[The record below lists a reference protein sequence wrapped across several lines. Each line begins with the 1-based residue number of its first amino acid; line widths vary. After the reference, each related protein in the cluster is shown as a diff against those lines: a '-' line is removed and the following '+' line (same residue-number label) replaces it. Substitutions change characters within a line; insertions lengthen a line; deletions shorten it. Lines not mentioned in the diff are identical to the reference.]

1 MVVDVWRIA
10 LIVHLVLLCGTLAVS
25 PQAEDRMQ
33 QQLIQTDA
41 QTMTAFSKDPTSD
54 NIPYIMYW
62 RPQKVG
68 SSTILSI
75 LLSYGFRNNIVP
87 RRKSNQQNQICAMI
101 ASCAL
106 HKYNS
111 TSIAYAKSY
120 AKDQADLLH
129 AISKSG
135 NKRKGKKFD
144 VEDTVIPYQTK
155 LSVSHNMCNL
165 PAYIISN
172 EIHCIHTSNLP
183 SILKK
188 IKPKDYNI
196 KEIFSV
202 RDPLSRMLSVYYFW
216 GELFKLSKTKRNKE
230 KRSFIGSTNST
241 SPVQGGLFYYHG
253 DELTPPPEDIA
264 ITYAKKLPLSTA
276 MPGPSYTWSAF
287 SNNAQSA
294 VNIIKTD
301 RVMTIVLERMD
312 ESLIALAHY
321 LNWSLG
327 DIVIT
332 VPRKSL
338 SKHPKAKDWPSSAIN
353 LLTENLKRK
362 GEYDVYN
369 AGNAKLTERVNE
381 LKKNGYNVAEEIKL
395 LQLIKEKV
403 SGICLDIAYLDRY
416 KSIISKKKLPNQTY
430 NRLRDVDK
438 SFYDTNHVFFF
449 NRELLYSFDVC
460 SGCESHAILYSLK
473 NENGYLKTN
482 DNANNYKEAITKAVN
497 FADLYQQNPTI
508 ADDKAQFKNC
518 IL

>member
-1 MVVDVWRIA
+1 MVGAWSVA
-10 LIVHLVLLCGTLAVS
+10 MLVFLVVFCETLAMP
-25 PQAEDRMQ
+25 PQMDER
-33 QQLIQTDA
+33 IERE
-41 QTMTAFSKDPTSD
+41 SKAITTFAKDLKSD

-75 LLSYGFRNNIVP
+75 LLSFGFRNNIVP
-87 RRKSNQQNQICAMI
+87 RRKSNVQNQICAMI
-101 ASCAL
+101 ASCAF

-111 TSIAYAKSY
+111 TSIEYAKSY
-120 AKDQADLLH
+120 DIDQDKLLS
-129 AISKSG
+129 AMKKSG
-135 NKRKGKKFD
+135 DKRKGKKFD
-144 VEDTVIPYQTK
+144 IKDTVIPYQTK

-172 EIHCIHTSNLP
+172 EIHCIHASNLP
-183 SILKK
+183 SILGKT
-188 IKPKDYNI
+188 KPKDYNI

-202 RDPLSRMLSVYYFW
+202 RDPLSRMLSIYYFW
-216 GELFKLSKTKRNKE
+216 GELFKLKKPRDDRKRK
-230 KRSFIGSTNST
+230 SFIGSTNST
-241 SPVQGGLFYYHG
+241 SPVQGNLFYYHG

-264 ITYAKKLPLSTA
+264 IQYAKRLPLNEE

-287 SNNAQSA
+287 SNNAKST
-294 VNIIKTD
+294 VNIVKTD

-312 ESLIALAHY
+312 ESLVALAHY

-338 SKHPKAKDWPSSAIN
+338 SKHPKAEDWPRSAIN
-353 LLTENLKRK
+353 LLKESLKSK

-369 AGNAKLTERVNE
+369 AVDAKLTERVSALN
-381 LKKNGYNVAEEIKL
+381 KNGYNIAEEIKL

-403 SGICLDIAYLDRY
+403 SGICLDLSYLERY
-416 KSIISKKKLPNQTY
+416 KTIISNKELMNQPY

-438 SFYDTNHVFFF
+438 SFYDANHVFFF

-460 SGCESHAILYSLK
+460 SGCESHAILYTLK

-482 DNANNYKEAITKAVN
+482 DNANNYKDAITKAVN
-497 FADLYQQNPTI
+497 FAALYQQNPTI
-508 ADDKAQFKNC
+508 ADDRAQLKNC